1 MILNILS
8 KIKKRLAQKKYN
20 AIAKKI
26 RNTPATNYKYNE
38 EIVIVSQVYHAAVDM
53 TLVAL
58 KSFLTY
64 FGEGSVEILDDG
76 SLTEADYALFKKH
89 IPHVKFHHID
99 EVDTGKCPEGSCWE
113 RLTRIIELTESAY
126 VIQVDTDTLTI
137 GQIQEVYESAKSNRA
152 FTIGS
157 PNFSK
162 PISTQYLA
170 NYLSNIKTDHV
181 QTIAEQHLF
190 KINKINIPEYI
201 RGCAAFTGFPKGSLN
216 KGVLESFSIEMEG
229 MIGKERWHEW
239 GSEQFASN
247 VMVSICEKPQ
257 VLPWPK
263 YQNFGFPKST
273 KTPNEEDYNL
283 TSVFHFIG
291 SNRFDFG
298 IYTHFT
304 DKFIEQLGKHK

>member
-1 MILNILS
+1 MILNILT

-20 AIAKKI
+20 SIARKI
-26 RNTPATNYKYNE
+26 RNTPVTHYKYNE

-76 SLTEADYALFKKH
+76 SLTDDDYALFRKH
-89 IPHVKFHHID
+89 IPHVRFHHIND
-99 EVDTGKCPEGSCWE
+99 VDTGKCPKGSCWE
-113 RLTRIIELTESAY
+113 RLTRIIELTENAY

-137 GQIQEVYESAKSNRA
+137 GQIHEVYESAKNNRA

-157 PNFSK
+157 PNYSK
-162 PISTQYLA
+162 AISTQYLA

-181 QTIAEQHLF
+181 QTIAEQSLF
-190 KINKINIPEYI
+190 KTNSIKVSKSI

-216 KGVLESFSIEMEG
+216 KEVLESFSLEMEG
-229 MIGKERWHEW
+229 MIGRERWHEW

-263 YQNFGFPKST
+263 YQNFGFPKSNR
-273 KTPNEEDYNL
+273 TPNEDDFNL

-298 IYTHFT
+298 IYTYFT
-304 DKFIEQLGKHK
+304 NKFIEKIGTNK